1 MQSTDLRLIQTLRS
15 FDYPIEPNPGN
26 VHYTGPCLDEPDWV
40 SQGQS
45 PGQDPVQSPVHDP
58 GQSPGQDPVQSPG
71 QDSGPGSERARDPLV
86 VISFSSTFQNQKE
99 VIQRSVEA
107 LQGWPVRGL
116 VTLGT
121 AMESESFDI
130 PENVT
135 VTASAPHDLVFPHAD
150 LVITHA
156 GHGTIMRAFRH
167 GLPLVCLPMG
177 RDQNDNAAKVNY
189 HGCGIRL
196 SRKSGAPEIR
206 RAVETILADPA
217 FRLNVSGFRNELEQ
231 ISEMDLAIQLLE
243 ELDEKRADSLLKSSG
258 SGHKDPVNVHYSE
271 ELSYDK

>member
-15 FDYPIEPNPGN
+15 FDFPIEPNPGN
-26 VHYTGPCLDEPDWV
+26 VHYTGSCLDEPDWV
-40 SQGQS
+40 SQ
-45 PGQDPVQSPVHDP
+45 VQSPW
-58 GQSPGQDPVQSPG
+58 QA
-71 QDSGPGSERARDPLV
+71 SGKVRDPLV

-116 VTLGT
+116 VTFGT

-206 RAVETILADPA
+206 RAVDRRRGVRLTPTRPLQLRGQGSPA
-217 FRLNVSGFRNELEQ
+217 Q
-231 ISEMDLAIQLLE
+231 ISPDRLLCAA
-243 ELDEKRADSLLKSSG
+243 RR
-258 SGHKDPVNVHYSE
+258 HCRR
-271 ELSYDK
+271 